1 VRGGIISALDTALWD
16 IKGKALGVPV
26 YELLGGKVWDKI
38 RIYGH
43 ASTVERAEELVARG
57 YTAFK
62 CGPSPR
68 VLAEL
73 REAVGYDVEIG
84 VHCHGEFSPGGAL
97 KLAKAIEPFD
107 PAFLEEPTSPDDLDA
122 LEWIADRTVVPL
134 GSGERLFS
142 KWAFRDLLQRRI
154 VELAQIEITRVGG
167 IIEAKKVASMAEAFL
182 VKVAPHDGSVGPIA
196 EMANLHVLTASPN
209 TIYLEHKAD
218 DVPWRTEVVTGVI
231 PEDNGYIPV
240 PTGPG
245 LGMDIVEEAIA
256 EHPAYEVDELEY
268 KHRTPDE
275 MAKHRPDSLE
285 GWVGAFGRQL

>member
-1 VRGGIISALDTALWD
+1 M
-16 IKGKALGVPV
+16 
-26 YELLGGKVWDKI
+26 
-38 RIYGH
+38 
-43 ASTVERAEELVARG
+43 ARG

-73 REAVGYDVEIG
+73 RQAVGYDVEIG

-107 PAFLEEPTSPDDLDA
+107 PAFLEEPTNPDDLDA

-167 IIEAKKVASMAEAFL
+167 ITEAKKVASMAEAFL

-256 EHPAYEVDELEY
+256 EHPVYEVDELEY
-268 KHRTPDE
+268 KHRAPDE
-275 MAKHRPDSLE
+275 MAKHRTDSLE